1 MLETVPVDNF
11 REGFDKL
18 IEEIAEAASYADP
31 RSGCVT
37 VHASLLIQARDA
49 LERSRE
55 YDDAQQ
61 ADFARRLLAAHLD

>member
-1 MLETVPVDNF
+1 MIETVPVDHF
-11 REGFDKL
+11 RERFDEL
-18 IEEIAEAASYADP
+18 IAEITEATSYADP

-55 YDDAQQ
+55 YDDAEQ
-61 ADFARRLLAAHLD
+61 AEFARRLLAAHMD